1 MRIGASLLLIAI
13 GAILKFAVT
22 KHINGI
28 DIQVVGVILMIVGII
43 GLLFDLVLW
52 GTRRRTVVSHQ
63 PGATYVS
70 QPGDPIERY

>member
-22 KHINGI
+22 KEVNGI
-28 DIQVVGVILMIVGII
+28 DIQTVGVILMIVGII
-43 GLLFDLVLW
+43 GLLFDLVMW
-52 GTRRRTVVSHQ
+52 GTRRRTVVTRQ